1 MKRIQVF
8 IAAMLLSFS
17 AYAVDVVND
26 CNIAWDATISPD
38 VDGYRLYWGS
48 APDALTNMHDTGNT
62 NLTST
67 CSAAGITV
75 ASEYWMTARAYNR
88 GGESGDSNKENFIFL
103 VILAPAPPTSLIV
116 GG

>member
-1 MKRIQVF
+1 MRRISLF

-26 CNIAWDATISPD
+26 CNIAWDASISAD
-38 VDGYRLYWGS
+38 VDGYRLYWGNDPTS
-48 APDALTNMHDTGNT
+48 MTNGYDTGST

-67 CSAAGITV
+67 CSAAGITS
-75 ASEYWMTARAYNR
+75 AGDYWMTARAYNQ
-88 GGESGDSNKENFIFL
+88 GGESGDSNQENFTFL
-103 VILAPAPPTSLIV
+103 VILPPAPPTSLTV

>member
-1 MKRIQVF
+1 MRRISLF

-17 AYAVDVVND
+17 VHAVDVVND
-26 CNIAWDATISPD
+26 CNISWIATISPD
-38 VDGYRLYWGS
+38 VDGYRLLWGTDPS
-48 APDALTNMHDTGNT
+48 AMNNVFDTGNT
-62 NLTST
+62 DVTST

-75 ASEYWMTARAYNR
+75 AGDYFMTARAYNR
-88 GGESGDSNKENFIFL
+88 GGESGDSNQENFIFL